1 MERDHATASDVSDA
15 CDELDLAAARSGAL
29 RPVWAGA
36 PAISGVLRTVRLEPA
51 EDSSPLDELLALL
64 AEKASGLW
72 LIDLEGRL
80 DHQCWGSRLATAAQR
95 NGVPGVLVNGAVRDV
110 EELRALQFPTY
121 ARGVYP
127 GAARGR
133 LRVGAVDEA
142 VDLDGVTVAAGSY
155 VVADSSGLVAFEA
168 ARAGEV
174 LDLALE
180 IRRRER

>member
-1 MERDHATASDVSDA
+1 LVEGDHATASDVSDA
-15 CDELDLAAARSGAL
+15 CDELGLAAARSGGL
-29 RPVWAGA
+29 RPVWDGA

-51 EDSSPLDELLALL
+51 DSSPVDELLALL
-64 AEKASGLW
+64 AEKASVLW
-72 LIDLEGRL
+72 LVDLEGRL

-95 NGVPGVLVNGAVRDV
+95 YGVPGVLVNGAVRDV
-110 EELRALQFPTY
+110 DEP
-121 ARGVYP
+121 
-127 GAARGR
+127 
-133 LRVGAVDEA
+133 VG
-142 VDLDGVTVAAGSY
+142 LDGVTVAAGSY

>member
-1 MERDHATASDVSDA
+1 MEGDHATASDVSDA
-15 CDELDLAAARSGAL
+15 CDELGLAAARSGGL
-29 RPVWAGA
+29 RPVWDGA

-51 EDSSPLDELLALL
+51 DSSPVDELLALL
-64 AEKASGLW
+64 AEKASVLW
-72 LIDLEGRL
+72 LVDLEGRL

-95 NGVPGVLVNGAVRDV
+95 YGVPGVLVNGAVRDV